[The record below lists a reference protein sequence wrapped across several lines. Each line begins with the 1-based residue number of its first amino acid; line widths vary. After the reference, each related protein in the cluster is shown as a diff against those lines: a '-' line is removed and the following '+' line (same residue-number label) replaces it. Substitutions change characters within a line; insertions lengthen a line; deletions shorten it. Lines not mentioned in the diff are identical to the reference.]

1 VGVVI
6 VSAIATPGTDLV
18 SPLVLA
24 ITLLLLYEFS
34 IILVRAGGR

>member
-1 VGVVI
+1 
-6 VSAIATPGTDLV
+6 V